1 MTTEK
6 KGPLKGIKVID
17 FTHVLAG
24 PFGSMI
30 LSDLGA
36 EVVNIAK
43 VDAKDD
49 SRGSGPFVNGIST
62 YRYSLERGKKS
73 IQVDLKN
80 PEGIKLVK
88 ELIDKADIVT
98 ENFSPGTMAKLG
110 LDYEEL
116 SKTNPRLIFASCSGF
131 GQTGPYSSRGALD
144 VIAQGFSGFMSIT
157 GDPNGGPM
165 RAGSSIGD
173 TLGGTYMAM
182 GIMSA
187 LYERELS
194 GKGQKIDISM
204 VESVIYNLEN
214 AIIRYSATGEVPQ
227 RVGARHP
234 LTTPF
239 QAFETKDG
247 WIVVAGV
254 RDWEAFCVILG
265 IEELATDER
274 FDTNP
279 KRTENHSI
287 LEPILSNIIKQQNSD
302 YWFEVLE
309 GIALTGPINNIE
321 QMVNDPH
328 IKARNTI
335 ISLPVPG
342 EIEKEVL
349 VSNTPVRLSRT
360 PAEITERAFVVG
372 EHTREILQEWL
383 GFNEKTT
390 LEMEEKGIVK
400 SSDNQFI

>member
-1 MTTEK
+1 MTNEK
-6 KGPLKGIKVID
+6 KGPLKGVKVID

-49 SRGSGPFVNGIST
+49 NRGSGPFVNGLST

-73 IQVDLKN
+73 IQVDLKS
-80 PEGIKLVK
+80 PEGVRIVK
-88 ELIDKADIVT
+88 ELIDKADVVT

-110 LDYEEL
+110 LSYEDL
-116 SKTNPRLIFASCSGF
+116 SNTNPRLIFASCSGF
-131 GQTGPYSSRGALD
+131 GQTGPYSSKGALD

-157 GDPNGGPM
+157 GEANGGPM

-187 LYERELS
+187 LYEREHS
-194 GKGQKIDISM
+194 GKGQQIDISM

-214 AIIRYSATGEVPQ
+214 AIIRYSATGQVPQ

-239 QAFETKDG
+239 QAFETSDG
-247 WIVVAGV
+247 WIVIAGV
-254 RDWEAFCVILG
+254 RDWEAFCVVLG
-265 IEELATDER
+265 LEDLATDDR

-279 KRTENHSI
+279 KRTENHSV
-287 LEPILSNIIKQQNSD
+287 LEPILTKIIKQQNSQ
-302 YWFEVLE
+302 YWFDLLE

-321 QMVNDPH
+321 QMINDPH

-335 ISLPVPG
+335 ITLPVPG
-342 EIEKEVL
+342 EDEKEVM
-349 VSNTPVRLSRT
+349 VSNTPIRMSRT
-360 PAEITERAFVVG
+360 PADIHERAFVVG
-372 EHTREILQEWL
+372 EHTREVLQEWL
-383 GFNEKTT
+383 GLNEKTT
-390 LEMEEKGIVK
+390 IEMEEKGIIK

>member
-1 MTTEK
+1 
-6 KGPLKGIKVID
+6 
-17 FTHVLAG
+17 
-24 PFGSMI
+24 
-30 LSDLGA
+30 
-36 EVVNIAK
+36 
-43 VDAKDD
+43 
-49 SRGSGPFVNGIST
+49 
-62 YRYSLERGKKS
+62 
-73 IQVDLKN
+73 
-80 PEGIKLVK
+80 
-88 ELIDKADIVT
+88 
-98 ENFSPGTMAKLG
+98 
-110 LDYEEL
+110 
-116 SKTNPRLIFASCSGF
+116 
-131 GQTGPYSSRGALD
+131 
-144 VIAQGFSGFMSIT
+144 
-157 GDPNGGPM
+157 
-165 RAGSSIGD
+165 
-173 TLGGTYMAM
+173 MAM

-302 YWFEVLE
+302 YWFEILE

-360 PAEITERAFVVG
+360 PAEINERAFVVG
-372 EHTREILQEWL
+372 EHTREVLQEWL
-383 GFNEKTT
+383 GLNENTA